1 MKIAQLLT
9 AFLLFSFFAN
19 SQTIDNMKLWPN
31 QAPYSNGKTTP
42 MKEVRPTFFSN
53 IGEAELDI
61 YRPEPGKA
69 NGTAVII
76 CPGGGYAG
84 ESMIKEGSQVALW
97 FNSFGVTG
105 IVLKYRIPGSDGVT
119 DREKAPIS
127 DAQRAIRYIRS
138 KSAELGLK
146 SNQIGIMGFSAGGH
160 LASTAGTHFD
170 DGNTQASDP
179 VEKVSCRPDF
189 MLLIYPVV
197 SMDTTIT
204 HRGSR
209 LNLLGKNP
217 DPEKVKYYS
226 ADQNVTA
233 NTPPTFLVHASDDKT
248 VKVDNSIN
256 LYFALQRMGIPVEM
270 HIFEKGGHGFGL
282 DQTKGTALAWP
293 DRCKGW
299 MEQHNFLK

>member
-1 MKIAQLLT
+1 MKIVYLFT

-31 QAPYSNGKTTP
+31 QAPYSDGKATP
-42 MKEVRPTFFSN
+42 MKEVRPAFFGN

-61 YRPEPGKA
+61 YRPDPAKA

-76 CPGGGYAG
+76 CPGGGYVG
-84 ESMIKEGSQVALW
+84 EALIKEGSDVAKW
-97 FNSFGVTG
+97 FNSYGVTG
-105 IVLKYRIPGSDGVT
+105 IVLKYRIPGADGVT
-119 DREKAPIS
+119 NREKAPLS

-138 KSAELGLK
+138 KSAELSLK

-160 LASTAGTHFD
+160 LASTAGTHYD
-170 DGNTQASDP
+170 QGDAQATDP
-179 VEKVSCRPDF
+179 VEKMSCRPDF

-197 SMDTTIT
+197 SMDSTIT

-209 LNLLGKNP
+209 QNLLGKNP

-226 ADQNVTA
+226 ADQNVTSD
-233 NTPPTFLVHASDDKT
+233 TPPTFLVHATDDKT

-282 DQTKGTALAWP
+282 DQMKGTALSWP

-299 MEQHNFLK
+299 LEQHNLLK